1 MANTY
6 LTRTPSSTSNQQK
19 VTFSVW
25 IKRCKSGGEA
35 IYSIGGSV
43 DQNYYVDLIFD
54 SDFLEMNWYDGS
66 GNHSI
71 KTNRLFRDTS
81 AWYHLVVAI
90 DTTQSTASNRVKIY
104 VNGILETSFSSADYM
119 NQNQNMMFNTS
130 SREIRI
136 GQRVNGSDSAN
147 IIMSHFHCADGTAL
161 APTVFGETDSTTGE
175 WKIKVSPSFTPGT
188 NGFTI
193 LKDSNTITDQ
203 SANSNN
209 FSLGAGAITATKD
222 CPSNVFATLNP
233 LETNRNI
240 MTSSANGNLVI
251 QNNNASWKNGYS
263 TIATPLTGK
272 YYMECKMISNT
283 GTWYTHF
290 GIQEIDDLANNASGY
305 ANYGDGAKSWS
316 YSNNGQKNNSGSGSS
331 YGDAIETG
339 DIVGIAIDCTNSKLY
354 FSNQGVWQNS
364 GNPESGSTGTGAIS
378 ITANQNYFLGGM
390 IYSGYIG
397 FNFGNGLFGTT
408 AITTNSGNGY
418 AGAEGAS
425 KFNYAVPSGYS
436 ALSTKGLNT

>member
-222 CPSNVFATLNP
+222 CPSNVFCTFNKLYNTNANGDLIPVLTSGNTILLGHGGSYWYQIPGTLAFTSGKFYWECKFNSGTNLDKNTP
-233 LETNRNI
+233 GVIDYEKCFGTGQFQDQTGSVFYKNEDGGETRLDSS
-240 MTSSANGNLVI
+240 TSSANYGTLT
-251 QNNNASWKNGYS
+251 QNQILGVAVDMDAGTPTVKFYRNGSLLATVNASSLAGKS
-263 TIATPLTGK
+263 VTPAQMV
-272 YYMECKMISNT
+272 Y
-283 GTWYTHF
+283 
-290 GIQEIDDLANNASGY
+290 
-305 ANYGDGAKSWS
+305 
-316 YSNNGQKNNSGSGSS
+316 GSGQFQ
-331 YGDAIETG
+331 
-339 DIVGIAIDCTNSKLY
+339 L
-354 FSNQGVWQNS
+354 
-364 GNPESGSTGTGAIS
+364 
-378 ITANQNYFLGGM
+378 
-390 IYSGYIG
+390 
-397 FNFGNGLFGTT
+397 NFGNGYFGTT
-408 AITTNSGNGY
+408 AVSSAGTNASGNGIFEY
-418 AGAEGAS
+418 D
-425 KFNYAVPSGYS
+425 VPSGYT
-436 ALSTKGLNT
+436 ALSTKGLNL

>member
-222 CPSNVFATLNP
+222 CPSNVFCTFNKLYNTNANGDLIPVLTSGNTILLGHGGSYWYQIPGTLAFTSGKFYWECKFNSGTNLDKNTP
-233 LETNRNI
+233 GVIDYEKCFGTGQFQDQTGSVFYKNEDGGETRLDSS
-240 MTSSANGNLVI
+240 TSSANYGTLT
-251 QNNNASWKNGYS
+251 QNQILGVAVDMDAGTPTVKFYRNGSLLATVNASSLAGKFV
-263 TIATPLTGK
+263 TPAQMV
-272 YYMECKMISNT
+272 Y
-283 GTWYTHF
+283 
-290 GIQEIDDLANNASGY
+290 
-305 ANYGDGAKSWS
+305 
-316 YSNNGQKNNSGSGSS
+316 GSGQFQ
-331 YGDAIETG
+331 
-339 DIVGIAIDCTNSKLY
+339 L
-354 FSNQGVWQNS
+354 
-364 GNPESGSTGTGAIS
+364 
-378 ITANQNYFLGGM
+378 
-390 IYSGYIG
+390 
-397 FNFGNGLFGTT
+397 NFGNGYFGTS
-408 AITTNSGNGY
+408 AVSSAGTNASSNGIFEY
-418 AGAEGAS
+418 D
-425 KFNYAVPSGYS
+425 VPTGYT
-436 ALSTKGLNT
+436 ALSTKGLNL

>member
-147 IIMSHFHCADGTAL
+147 IIMSHFHCSDGYAL

-222 CPSNVFATLNP
+222 CPSNVFCTFNKLYNTNANGDLIPVLTSGNTILLGHGGSYWYQIPGTLAFTSGKFYWECKFNSGTNLDKNTP
-233 LETNRNI
+233 GVIDYEKCFGTGQFQDQTGSVFYKNEDGGETRLDSS
-240 MTSSANGNLVI
+240 TSSANYGTLT
-251 QNNNASWKNGYS
+251 QNQILGVAVDMDAGTPTVKFYRNGSLLATVNASSLAGKFV
-263 TIATPLTGK
+263 TPAQMV
-272 YYMECKMISNT
+272 Y
-283 GTWYTHF
+283 
-290 GIQEIDDLANNASGY
+290 
-305 ANYGDGAKSWS
+305 
-316 YSNNGQKNNSGSGSS
+316 GSGQFQ
-331 YGDAIETG
+331 
-339 DIVGIAIDCTNSKLY
+339 L
-354 FSNQGVWQNS
+354 
-364 GNPESGSTGTGAIS
+364 
-378 ITANQNYFLGGM
+378 
-390 IYSGYIG
+390 
-397 FNFGNGLFGTT
+397 NFGNGYFGTT
-408 AITTNSGNGY
+408 AVSSAGTNASGNGIFEY
-418 AGAEGAS
+418 D
-425 KFNYAVPSGYS
+425 VPSGYT
-436 ALSTKGLNT
+436 ALSTKGLNL